1 MYVLPRATLL
11 ALFAAVLAGLA
22 IGTIVRD
29 LWHDQVLAV
38 LASAAA
44 IVLADVAITLL
55 MRRFGIATGE

>member
-22 IGTIVRD
+22 AGTIVRGI
-29 LWHDQVLAV
+29 WHDQVLAV

-44 IVLADVAITLL
+44 IVLADAAITRL